1 LLVFRTWPDVA
12 DERKAVYKEFIT
24 ALANISYS
32 NLKQFHV
39 FDDIK
44 VGNLSTANY
53 HDILEKVI
61 KIGEIIINK
70 NKQEI

>member
-1 LLVFRTWPDVA
+1 LLVYRTWPDVA

-24 ALANISYS
+24 ELANISHS
-32 NLKQFHV
+32 NLKQFLV
-39 FDDIK
+39 FEDIK

-61 KIGEIIINK
+61 ENGEIIINK
-70 NKQEI
+70 NKQGI